1 MSKTT
6 ASTKDDGFLS
16 PQELRYWNEKFKL
29 PGHEAGLTPTRP
41 AMLSPRVRRSTGQQQ
56 PEQSLSLTEW
66 TAWQTSLQAVSFV
79 DHSKRSQH
87 FTEINEFC
95 DFRRDCGEDND
106 IYDLEMQ
113 SFLNSEDIVGPGEER
128 THEQFQEAVAG
139 EYPAET
145 GAEERDG
152 EARQN
157 GKKRKNRVV
166 IGDNDDDDDQGEMC
180 IPEEVEIEGK
190 MRDHWEPGCG
200 ESSTGSKHA
209 GKKPSESYRKGERP
223 CKKRKSVDLEF
234 DDDFEDLPRTRL
246 ETKVKPPQ
254 QPGMDPA
261 SMQNELKSTDR
272 SRDLEHSDTEQD
284 LSDLLDIPCS
294 QRQRLRKTDEA
305 TPAAFLLP
313 DAPSLVTLHELSAL
327 DTGECLMENSPQ
339 IDSDEETLNEDE
351 NPTAYQNG
359 LAGETPKTSRF
370 GRGLLERTT
379 DSRKNRTSK
388 GGLFDV
394 GSSDETT
401 DEEEERLF
409 DVRTIVS
416 EKACCES
423 RNGYVEELH
432 QDSQKT
438 VLNEAI
444 TKRSFDDC
452 EIPNSEPST
461 NSLSRVMRNE
471 NEDVESKTDEGKLKS
486 RSAVFGFGLVCDAA
500 SPVKMNDKIEF
511 DFDEEFG
518 NSFFDDN
525 GDDALRDFQTPRLF
539 DNSFG
544 RKTDRK
550 MAAVKAIVSENLTR
564 NTVDAVKKIIVE
576 DKSGDTVDQVEGSS
590 NGKKTKAEEIDFM
603 DRKVAL
609 KRMGA
614 VKAFTGTRNTN
625 DSVHRTY
632 GAASKDSINK
642 EVEDDKVQAPQPGNG
657 AANKGYAPINHFDR
671 SDGGSDPH
679 MPFSCGNA
687 RIERRKA
694 LTTKDSS
701 ERNAVSIVPR
711 ASQSNDSLQNEVSEQ
726 DITNTMKHLKTKQP
740 DFVGGSLTKIP
751 SFSFE
756 MSCAADCLTSQPR
769 GSGLGSPLHSLA
781 EEDPDLVAPSPQR
794 GFLNRSRFISSKN
807 DENKF
812 RNAKPKGISSFSM
825 KGHNVK
831 KPECAVS
838 THSPVQR
845 KMLKL
850 KCKRK
855 TSSEAVNAS
864 QGSFNGTEVK
874 RHESFAKSPESKPKS
889 FESLFKSFKSHS
901 KGPNHESKSVE
912 SSFKSPNRHLK
923 SHEPHPKSPEPHP
936 KSPEPNPKN
945 SEPHPKNPASHTKSP
960 DLHSSNRDSK
970 HRSPKPDFEIS
981 DPRTENP
988 ELFFESPEA
997 NSRGQSRV
1005 TRPMPN
1011 PPRVDHNQQDG
1022 HRGCL
1027 DDPEPWCGKES
1038 TELEKESS
1046 FYMNKSKK
1054 KDRQVFRETSLE
1066 REAEMDN
1073 EDRNE
1078 EEEGS
1083 DRLEGDESL
1092 VFIGKFGK
1100 RTSSFDSFRS
1110 IRNQI
1115 KRRWT
1120 DSDEEFE
1127 EEERLGIIKTK

>member
-41 AMLSPRVRRSTGQQQ
+41 AMLSPRARRSTGQQQ
-56 PEQSLSLTEW
+56 SEQSLSLTEW
-66 TAWQTSLQAVSFV
+66 TAWQTSLQAVFFV
-79 DHSKRSQH
+79 DHSKRARH
-87 FTEINEFC
+87 FTEIMEFC

-106 IYDLEMQ
+106 IYDLEMR
-113 SFLNSEDIVGPGEER
+113 SFLNSEDIVGPSEER
-128 THEQFQEAVAG
+128 TCEQYQEAGAS
-139 EYPAET
+139 EYPVDTRAKEWN
-145 GAEERDG
+145 G
-152 EARQN
+152 EASQN
-157 GKKRKNRVV
+157 GKKRKNRVMTS
-166 IGDNDDDDDQGEMC
+166 DNDDDNQGEMC

-190 MRDHWEPGCG
+190 MRDHQERDCG
-200 ESSTGSKHA
+200 ESSAGSKHA
-209 GKKPSESYRKGERP
+209 WKKPSESYRKGERP

-234 DDDFEDLPRTRL
+234 DDDFEDLPRARL
-246 ETKVKPPQ
+246 ETKVTPPQ
-254 QPGMDPA
+254 EQPSMDPA
-261 SMQNELKSTDR
+261 SMQSELKSTDH
-272 SRDLEHSDTEQD
+272 SRDVEHSDTEHD

-294 QRQRLRKTDEA
+294 QRPRRRKTDEA
-305 TPAAFLLP
+305 APAVFLLP
-313 DAPSLVTLHELSAL
+313 DAPSLATLHDLSAL
-327 DTGECLMENSPQ
+327 DTGGCLMENSPQ
-339 IDSDEETLNEDE
+339 IDSDQETLNEDE

-359 LAGETPKTSRF
+359 LAGETPKTSRL
-370 GRGLLERTT
+370 GRGLLERTAN
-379 DSRKNRTSK
+379 SRKKRTSK

-394 GSSDETT
+394 GFSDKTT
-401 DEEEERLF
+401 DEEEGRLF
-409 DVRTIVS
+409 DLRTVIS
-416 EKACCES
+416 EKVCCES

-438 VLNEAI
+438 LLNEAI
-444 TKRSFDDC
+444 MKRSLNDC
-452 EIPNSEPST
+452 ESPNNELST
-461 NSLSRVMRNE
+461 
-471 NEDVESKTDEGKLKS
+471 KPDEGEPKS
-486 RSAVFGFGLVCDAA
+486 GSAVFGSGLVCDAA
-500 SPVKMNDKIEF
+500 SPAKMDDKIEF
-511 DFDEEFG
+511 DFKEEFG
-518 NSFFDDN
+518 NSFFDNND
-525 GDDALRDFQTPRLF
+525 DDALRDFQTPSLF
-539 DNSFG
+539 DDMFG

-564 NTVDAVKKIIVE
+564 NTVDAVKRFIVE
-576 DKSGDTVDQVEGSS
+576 DKSGDTVDKVEGF

-632 GAASKDSINK
+632 GATSKNSINE
-642 EVEDDKVQAPQPGNG
+642 EVEEENVQAPQPGNG
-657 AANKGYAPINHFDR
+657 AANKGYAPINYFDR

-694 LTTKDSS
+694 LSTKDSS
-701 ERNAVSIVPR
+701 ERKVVSIVPR
-711 ASQSNDSLQNEVSEQ
+711 ASQSNDSLQNKVNEQ
-726 DITNTMKHLKTKQP
+726 DITNTMKHLKVKQRALAG
-740 DFVGGSLTKIP
+740 DSLTKIR

-756 MSCAADCLTSQPR
+756 MPGAADCLTSRPR
-769 GSGLGSPLHSLA
+769 SSGLGSPLHSLA
-781 EEDPDLVAPSPQR
+781 EEDPDLVAPSPRR

-807 DENKF
+807 DENKL
-812 RNAKPKGISSFSM
+812 RNVEPRGTSSFSM
-825 KGHNVK
+825 KGQDVK
-831 KPECAVS
+831 KPECTVS

-864 QGSFNGTEVK
+864 QGSLNETEVK

-889 FESLFKSFKSHS
+889 VESLFKSFKSHS
-901 KGPNHESKSVE
+901 KSQNHESRSVE
-912 SSFKSPNRHLK
+912 SSFKSPNHHLK
-923 SHEPHPKSPEPHP
+923 SHEPHPKSPEPNPKNPEPHP
-936 KSPEPNPKN
+936 KSPE
-945 SEPHPKNPASHTKSP
+945 SHPKNPASHTKRP
-960 DLHSSNRDSK
+960 DLHSSNHDSK

-981 DPRTENP
+981 DPRAKNP

-1027 DDPEPWCGKES
+1027 DDPEPWCGKEC
-1038 TELEKESS
+1038 TELEKESP
-1046 FYMNKSKK
+1046 FLMNKTKK
-1054 KDRQVFRETSLE
+1054 KNRQVFRETIESE
-1066 REAEMDN
+1066 EEMDD

-1078 EEEGS
+1078 EEDGS
-1083 DRLEGDESL
+1083 DQLGGDESL

-1100 RTSSFDSFRS
+1100 RNSFRN

-1127 EEERLGIIKTK
+1127 EEEILGEYYKERKVI